1 MMMVST
7 DTWEPAKEGE
17 ITEVPSVSRILSTV
31 RTNDLI
37 SLKTYFD
44 TEKPEI
50 YDLTN
55 GVEYSYGIEPQIF
68 RFEKDGEFRQV
79 NPNNDF
85 SSMGLSS
92 SSVFTSAYSM
102 NIFFEIPEN
111 EELYVNQYD
120 IKTGRWPQNSNEAAK
135 ISGRNYP

>member
-7 DTWEPAKEGE
+7 ETWEPAKEGE
-17 ITEVPSVSRILSTV
+17 VTEVPSVSQILSTV

-37 SLKTYFD
+37 SLRTYFD
-44 TEKPEI
+44 NEKKEI

-55 GVEYSYGIEPQIF
+55 GIEYSYSIEPQIF
-68 RFEKDGEFRQV
+68 RFEKNGEFRQI

-85 SSMGLSS
+85 ASMGLSS

-102 NIFFEIPEN
+102 NVFFEMPEN
-111 EELYVNQYD
+111 ESLYINQYNV
-120 IKTGRWPQNSNEAAK
+120 IFNK
-135 ISGRNYP
+135 